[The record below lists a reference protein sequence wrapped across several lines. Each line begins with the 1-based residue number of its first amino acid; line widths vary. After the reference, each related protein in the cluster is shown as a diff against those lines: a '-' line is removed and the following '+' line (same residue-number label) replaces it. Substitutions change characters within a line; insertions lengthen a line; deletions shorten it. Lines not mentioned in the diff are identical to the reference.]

1 MPEVKGFRAFR
12 FDPKVAGSYDDTITP
27 PYDVINPSQR
37 AELMARS
44 PFNICLLYTSDAA
57 DDLLCVDLGGR
68 RIIKKKTIDTKH
80 RDCRFM
86 YN

>member
-44 PFNICLLYTSDAA
+44 PFNMVHVLLPEGEGDVRYRNAA
-57 DDLLCVDLGGR
+57 A
-68 RIIKKKTIDTKH
+68 
-80 RDCRFM
+80 
-86 YN
+86 